1 MILEAETERREALI
15 KIIFINNI
23 KLNNTLINKY
33 SLLSVELL
41 IENLEDDPVLI
52 AEYKTNSTKIP
63 ILTKFSEPKCIFE
76 LSGADVLN
84 ISAKLVLHLSSKKY
98 IKKQIKTV

>member
-1 MILEAETERREALI
+1 MY
-15 KIIFINNI
+15 
-23 KLNNTLINKY
+23 KLDETLINKY

-41 IENLEDDPVLI
+41 IENLEDDPVLM

-63 ILTKFSEPKCIFE
+63 MLTKFSEPKCILE

-84 ISAKLVLHLSSKKY
+84 ISVKLVLHLVSKNKN
-98 IKKQIKTV
+98 